1 MSRGAATESL
11 EVSGEASGFSP
22 GYQRLLVG
30 VLVCV
35 LVLNVL
41 DRQVINVLAEP
52 IKRDLGLSDTQLGLV
67 TGLFFALFY
76 NSVSIPLGRIAD
88 NLRTNRVHLIGAC
101 LAVWSGMTALCGTA
115 QSFWHIVLARIG
127 VATGEAGCVPP
138 AHSLIADTV
147 PKAKLAMALA
157 IFGLGSPI
165 GAFLG
170 KSLGGLLNDLYGW
183 RAAFFI
189 VGFPGILL
197 AVLMWWVLK
206 DPRRVGVTGPVKIEP
221 KVPLKEV
228 IAEIRGSKAFVNIIL
243 AVASAALLGAGGS
256 VWGMI
261 HFLRNHELTTT
272 QAGFWL
278 GITGG
283 IAGAL
288 GTWVGGVLA
297 DRWGQKNPRH
307 YMTPQTI
314 GLLCNVPLLFFAW
327 WTGSWVMA
335 VALLVLPDF
344 FDDLYYGGTFA
355 SVQGLVSRRVRATAT
370 ASMLFVTTLV
380 GTGFGALSFGFASD
394 LLKPYVGDKESVRVV
409 LMGSAFLYVVPAY
422 FFWRAGRFLKDE
434 LDQRA
439 AAEAALAGP
448 GRAEFNLRLQQEDGD

>member
-1 MSRGAATESL
+1 MSPASAAAAQPPKFT
-11 EVSGEASGFSP
+11 P
-22 GYQRLLVG
+22 RYQRFLVG
-30 VLVCV
+30 VLMFV
-35 LVLNVL
+35 LILNVL

-76 NSVSIPLGRIAD
+76 NTVSIPLGRISD
-88 NLRTNRVHLIGAC
+88 NLGTNRVHLIAGS
-101 LAVWSGMTALCGTA
+101 LGLWSAMTAVCGMA

-138 AHSLIADTV
+138 AHALIADTV
-147 PKAKLAMALA
+147 PKARLAMALA

-170 KSLGGLLNDLYGW
+170 KSLGGVLNDAYGW
-183 RAAFFI
+183 RTAFFA
-189 VGFPGILL
+189 VGLPGIVL
-197 AVLMWWVLK
+197 AIFMCLFLK
-206 DPRRVGVTGPVKIEP
+206 EPRRHDAAPAKAVAP
-221 KVPLKEV
+221 KVPLREV

-243 AVASAALLGAGGS
+243 AVATAALLGAGGS

-261 HFLRNHELTTT
+261 HFLRNHELSTS
-272 QAGFWL
+272 QAGIWL
-278 GITGG
+278 GVTGG

-314 GLLCNVPLLFFAW
+314 GLLFNVPLLFFAW
-327 WTGSWVMA
+327 STTNWGWA
-335 VALLVLPDF
+335 IALLVLPDF
-344 FDDLYYGGTFA
+344 LDDLYYGGTFA
-355 SVQGLVSRRVRATAT
+355 SVQGLVSSRVRATAT

-380 GTGFGALSFGFASD
+380 GTGFGALIFGFASD
-394 LLKPYVGDKESVRVV
+394 LVKPWAGENESVRWV
-409 LMGSAFLYVVPAY
+409 LMGSAFFYVVPAF
-422 FFWRAGRFLKDE
+422 FFWRAGRHLKVE
-434 LDQRA
+434 LDRAA
-439 AAEAALAGP
+439 AAEAS
-448 GRAEFNLRLQQEDGD
+448 LRTPEGARFVEPLNQDDG